1 MRREIP
7 LWLAIAAI
15 AVVVGIIG
23 LIYLWLW
30 RQRVPSI
37 PPEVQ
42 KQMEAGKAPPIRRVP
57 KR

>member
-7 LWLAIAAI
+7 MWLAVVVI

-23 LIYLWLW
+23 LIYFW
-30 RQRVPSI
+30 RQRAPSI

>member
-7 LWLAIAAI
+7 MWLAI
-15 AVVVGIIG
+15 VVVAIVVGLIG
-23 LIYLWLW
+23 LIYFWRW
-30 RQRVPSI
+30 RQAPSI

-42 KQMEAGKAPPIRRVP
+42 KQIEAGKAPPIRRVP